1 MIYAVICLP
10 RALRR
15 SQEHLAMNLK
25 RFEEKLK
32 EREAEELAQ
41 QENQIKEGGEEE
53 PTATDDKVSSASQT
67 PEITTT
73 APQQD
78 SEPKKEL

>member
-1 MIYAVICLP
+1 
-10 RALRR
+10 
-15 SQEHLAMNLK
+15 MNLK

-32 EREAEELAQ
+32 EREAEKLAAQ
-41 QENQIKEGGEEE
+41 QNQITEGEEQPEE
-53 PTATDDKVSSASQT
+53 PSAIDDKVSSASQT